1 MLNIVSLNCRGLA
14 DRQKRQ
20 DIFSYIRD
28 NKYDIALL
36 QDIHCDKRV
45 KELAIDEWGYKMV
58 CSPFTTQSRGT
69 AILLDNTFEFEIIK
83 DTCDVSGNY
92 SLLELSLHNGF
103 SFVIGSIY
111 GPNQDNPTFITDL
124 AELLEDFNNPNI
136 MLGGDWNCTRKYT
149 LDNINYMNQNNKR
162 MTLAIDNLCNNFSLI
177 DPWRVNNP
185 SKKQFT
191 WLQGVSNK
199 QARLDYFLCN
209 DELLSITNNY
219 NINRKYRSDHAP
231 ISCSLAVGNEVRG
244 PGTWKINKSL
254 LVEKDFIT
262 MIKKE
267 INIFKAIYAATP
279 YNPQLIEAT
288 SHGFQTMISS
298 SLFWETLLVTL
309 RGAIIKYSKRRKT
322 KKKTMI

>member
-1 MLNIVSLNCRGLA
+1 MICT
-14 DRQKRQ
+14 
-20 DIFSYIRD
+20 
-28 NKYDIALL
+28 
-36 QDIHCDKRV
+36 
-45 KELAIDEWGYKMV
+45 
-58 CSPFTTQSRGT
+58 PFTTQSRRT
-69 AILLDNTFEFEIIK
+69 AILIDNTFEFEIIK
-83 DTCDVSGNY
+83 DICDVSGNY

-124 AELLEDFNNPNI
+124 ADLLEDFNNPNI

-149 LDNINYMNQNNKR
+149 LDNLNYRNQNNKR
-162 MTLAIDNLCNNFSLI
+162 MTLAIDNICNNFSLI

-231 ISCSLAVGNEVRG
+231 ISCSLVVDNEARG
-244 PGTWKINKSL
+244 PGTWKINNSL
-254 LVEKDFIT
+254 IVEKDFIT
-262 MIKKE
+262 MIEKE
-267 INIFKAIYAATP
+267 INICKAIYAATP
-279 YNPQLIEAT
+279 YNPQFIEAT

-309 RGAIIKYSKRRKT
+309 RGAIIKYSKRRKNQ
-322 KKKTMI
+322 KKTMI